1 MSLRSKHLFQF
12 GVFAIDTDQR
22 VLLRE
27 GKPLPL
33 APKVFETLLILVEHS
48 GRIVS
53 KDELMSRLWP
63 DTFVEDSNLTFNIQQ
78 LRKSLGDNAR
88 NPAYIETIARRGY
101 RFIAGVE
108 DGDENGEISDFL
120 GEQPVSETATV
131 KRWQTPAC
139 AGQNLDNER
148 ELGPDSYRQNAS
160 SGESAVDAPQATFS
174 RVTAWRLTL
183 GIVLVILAG
192 LAFWRVYGRSALD
205 ENQRASSKLIEGPHL
220 KFEKLTATGQS
231 SHAAISPDGK
241 YLAYTRIFDTKMGI
255 WLRQLAT
262 NTNIEIVPPTSLIY
276 SLAFSNSGEYLYFV
290 RADPMPILY
299 RVSLV
304 GGVPQ
309 RIVDRLEGNFAISSD
324 DRRIA
329 FVRASINSDGRR
341 EYSLNLADN
350 DGSEEQTL
358 IRTEYPDVID
368 VPLWSPDDKSIICS
382 SGYSEG
388 GGRDVSIVDVRVA
401 DGSRRVLSE
410 SKFFKIRKT
419 AWLPN
424 HSAIIICA
432 RKNLEDNNQLWRVS
446 YPKSEI
452 VQLTEELAPFLD
464 LSISARSGETVASQA
479 TRVSDIWAGPSTNPR
494 NLTRITQA
502 TGELCWT
509 QTGRLI
515 YPSTASVNGNLWI
528 TQSDNT
534 EQRQLTNDPAVDKA
548 PAVTFDNRYIVFT
561 SNRTGSFQLWR
572 MNLDGSDQLQ
582 LTNRSPA
589 DHPSITP
596 DGKWI
601 LYNTTE
607 DWHIWKISIDGGDPV
622 PLIDHP
628 AYFPAICPNGK
639 MIACLERNDP
649 KSALSISVWPFDG
662 GPAVKRIDF
671 AGGGFSGS
679 RIQWTHDGKALL
691 YAVERNGPTILV
703 KQDLNGGPPEE
714 IMDFGA
720 DDLFDFGYSP
730 DGKYLAVTRGAW
742 QHDIVLISDFP
753 QN

>member
-1 MSLRSKHLFQF
+1 MSLRGKHLFQF
-12 GVFAIDTDQR
+12 GMFALDTDQG
-22 VLLRE
+22 VVLRE
-27 GKPLPL
+27 GKPVPL

-88 NPAYIETIARRGY
+88 NPAYIQTIARRGY

-108 DGDENGEISDFL
+108 DVLDNGGISSSH
-120 GEQPVSETATV
+120 GEHPASETTTG
-131 KRWQTPAC
+131 KGWQTSVDTW
-139 AGQNLDNER
+139 QTLDKE
-148 ELGPDSYRQNAS
+148 GVSPDSYSQFARAS
-160 SGESAVDAPQATFS
+160 ASAVDTSQARFS
-174 RVTAWRLTL
+174 RVTAWLLTL
-183 GIVLVILAG
+183 GMVLVIVAG
-192 LAFWRVYGRSALD
+192 LMFWRVYGRSALD
-205 ENQRASSKLIEGPHL
+205 ANQRAPDRLLESPHL
-220 KFEKLTATGQS
+220 RFEKLTATGQS
-231 SHAAISPDGK
+231 SYAAISPDGK
-241 YLAYTRIFDTKMGI
+241 YLAYTRSFDTKTGI

-262 NTNIEIVPPTSLIY
+262 NTNIEIVPATSLIY
-276 SLAFSNSGEYLYFV
+276 SLAFGNSGEYLYFV
-290 RADPMPILY
+290 RADPTLILY

-324 DRRIA
+324 EKRIA
-329 FVRASINSDGRR
+329 FVRAFLNNDGQR
-341 EYSLNLADN
+341 EFTLNLANN

-358 IRTEYPDVID
+358 IRTEYPNVID
-368 VPLWSPDDKSIICS
+368 VPLWSTDDKSIICS
-382 SGYSEG
+382 RGYSEG
-388 GGRDVSIVDVRVA
+388 GGRDVSMVNVSVEDGTTRALSDV
-401 DGSRRVLSE
+401 
-410 SKFFKIRKT
+410 KFFKIRKM

-424 HSAIIICA
+424 HSAMIICA
-432 RKNLEDNNQLWRVS
+432 RKNLGDNNQLWRVS
-446 YPKSEI
+446 YPSFQI
-452 VQLTEELAPFLD
+452 AQLTEELSPFLD
-464 LSISARSGETVASQA
+464 LSISARSGNAVASQA
-479 TRVSDIWAGPSTNPR
+479 TRVSGIWAGPSTNPR

-509 QTGRLI
+509 STGRLV

-548 PAVTFDNRYIVFT
+548 PAVTSDNRYIVFA
-561 SNRTGSFQLWR
+561 SNRTGSFQIWR
-572 MNLDGSDQLQ
+572 MNLDGSDQVQ
-582 LTNRSPA
+582 LTNRTPA

-607 DWHIWKISIDGGDPV
+607 DWHVWKISIDGGEPI
-622 PLIDHP
+622 PLIEHP
-628 AYFPAICPNGK
+628 AHFPAICPNGK

-649 KSALSISVWPFDG
+649 KSALSISVSPFNG

-679 RIQWTHDGKALL
+679 RIEWAPDGSALL
-691 YAVERNGPTILV
+691 YAIERYGPTILV
-703 KQDLNGGPPEE
+703 KQNLNGGPPEE

-720 DDLFDFGYSP
+720 DELFDFGYSP
-730 DGKYLAVTRGAW
+730 DGKFLAVTRGAW
-742 QHDIVLISDFP
+742 QHDIVLITDFP
-753 QN
+753 KN